1 MEVINKFK
9 TPEKTLE
16 RTSSLPLYSTLLLS
30 NQKSKYKRKISRINS
45 IQKINES
52 TETSGLTRINSIN
65 RSNNQLISER
75 SKRRVTFAPSY
86 KLVSYVNFNPNQSIF
101 KTNDK
106 TGENNEKSNETNTV
120 CLHCTCILF

>member
-1 MEVINKFK
+1 MEVIDKFK
-9 TPEKTLE
+9 TPEKNLV
-16 RTSSLPLYSTLLLS
+16 RTTSLPLYSTLLLS

-52 TETSGLTRINSIN
+52 SETSGLTRINSIN

-86 KLVSYVNFNPNQSIF
+86 RLVSYVNFNPNQSIL

>member
-1 MEVINKFK
+1 MEVIDKFK
-9 TPEKTLE
+9 TPEKNLV
-16 RTSSLPLYSTLLLS
+16 RTTSLPLYSTLLLS

-52 TETSGLTRINSIN
+52 SETSGLTRINSIN

-86 KLVSYVNFNPNQSIF
+86 RLVSYVNFNPNQSIL
-101 KTNDK
+101 KTNEK

>member
-1 MEVINKFK
+1 MEVIDKFK

-16 RTSSLPLYSTLLLS
+16 RTTSLPLYTTLLLS

-52 TETSGLTRINSIN
+52 SETSGLTRINSIN

-86 KLVSYVNFNPNQSIF
+86 RLVSYVNFNPNQSIL

-106 TGENNEKSNETNTV
+106 TGENNEKSKETNTV

>member
-30 NQKSKYKRKISRINS
+30 NQKPKYKRKISRINS